1 MFIEDGLRG
10 FGPDERF
17 GVIVVLFDVSVDGL
31 LEFGDGSEGASPN
44 APSGDCGEEAFDG
57 IEPGSGDGCE
67 VEGPARMAGEPFPH
81 LGLLVGGIVVE
92 HGLDRLVWRNGPL
105 DGVEETDELLMTVP
119 SRTLSAAKSVVVPL
133 RL

>member
-1 MFIEDGLRG
+1 
-10 FGPDERF
+10 
-17 GVIVVLFDVSVDGL
+17 
-31 LEFGDGSEGASPN
+31 
-44 APSGDCGEEAFDG
+44 
-57 IEPGSGDGCE
+57 
-67 VEGPARMAGEPFPH
+67 MAGEPFPH